1 MHKQEEMLWEMLVEA
16 DINRYPTTC
25 SIDSTQRCNAET
37 IEKFGL
43 CDFHSYTM
51 LQARP
56 VQLQEGGKDFRYM
69 LQLRNPWGNK
79 EWLGPWSDHSST
91 WKTYEFANR

>member
-25 SIDSTQRCNAET
+25 SVDSTQRSNSET

-51 LQARP
+51 L
-56 VQLQEGGKDFRYM
+56 
-69 LQLRNPWGNK
+69 
-79 EWLGPWSDHSST
+79 
-91 WKTYEFANR
+91 

>member
-16 DINRYPTTC
+16 DIHRYPTTC
-25 SIDSTQRCNAET
+25 SIDSTQRSNAET
-37 IEKFGL
+37 IDKFGL

-56 VQLQEGGKDFRYM
+56 V
-69 LQLRNPWGNK
+69 
-79 EWLGPWSDHSST
+79 
-91 WKTYEFANR
+91 

>member
-51 LQARP
+51 LEARP
-56 VQLQEGGKDFRYM
+56 V
-69 LQLRNPWGNK
+69 
-79 EWLGPWSDHSST
+79 
-91 WKTYEFANR
+91 